1 MTPYITRMHRVT
13 INILCLVNHLVT
25 ELFRDAIPNPLMW
38 PVVVEEVLVFIKH
51 ILQSIQAQDDQ
62 MVKAFL
68 AKTSNPTFGKRIGV
82 GSLIRS
88 FDRLESCAFQ
98 QAIKTFRIAS
108 IIVMKEKASLD
119 FSVLAFPENMTG
131 LLFQPATIG

>member
-1 MTPYITRMHRVT
+1 MIRLAWDF
-13 INILCLVNHLVT
+13 I
-25 ELFRDAIPNPLMW
+25 ANPLMW
-38 PVVVEEVLVFIKH
+38 PVVVEEVLVFIEH
-51 ILQSIQAQDDQ
+51 ILQSIQAQDNQ

-68 AKTSNPTFGKRIGV
+68 AKTSNPAFGKRIGV

-119 FSVLAFPENMTG
+119 SSVLAFPENMTG
-131 LLFQPATIG
+131 LLFQPSTIR